1 MTTNR
6 GLQVRSSLVR
16 AGRIVVK
23 VGSGVL
29 VDAEQR
35 LDRERIGRLAES
47 MARLLEEGRQLV
59 LVTSGA
65 VAAGA
70 PVMGLTGSA
79 KTIPQ
84 LQACAAV
91 GQNLLMS
98 LYERLF
104 SGRGRHT
111 AQVLLTRDD
120 MHNRERYLN
129 ARNTLE
135 TLLAS
140 GILPVV
146 NENDTVAV
154 NEIKFGDNDHLSA
167 QVAVLVQADLLLI
180 LSTVGGFYEQDHD
193 GALEDGRL
201 VPTVERI
208 TDWHFRHTR
217 DTRDS
222 ASISRGGMRSKLQ
235 AIRKAAES
243 GIPSLLVSGLDA
255 RIVDTVLEGREVGT
269 LFLPFKERLSA
280 RKHWILHSLQPQGRL
295 VVDRGAARALTR
307 QGKSLL
313 SIGITS
319 VEGRFH
325 SGNPV
330 RVMGPDGREIA
341 RGLSYYSSR
350 EVEAIRG
357 RKSEEIRA
365 QLGYS
370 YYDEVIH
377 RDNLV
382 LVK

>member
-1 MTTNR
+1 MAESSVQYGR
-6 GLQVRSSLVR
+6 RSLAR
-16 AGRIVVK
+16 ADRIVVK

-29 VDAEQR
+29 VDAQQR
-35 LDRERIGRLAES
+35 LDTERIRGLVES
-47 MARLLEEGRQLV
+47 MACLLEEGRQLV

-98 LYERLF
+98 VYERLF
-104 SGRGRHT
+104 AERGRHT
-111 AQVLLTRDD
+111 AQVLLTRYD

-129 ARNTLE
+129 ARNALE

-154 NEIKFGDNDHLSA
+154 NEIKFGDNDQLSA

-180 LSTVGGFYEQDHD
+180 LSTVGGFYEQDHE

-217 DTRDS
+217 DTRES
-222 ASISRGGMRSKLQ
+222 GSINRGGMRSKLQ
-235 AIRKAAES
+235 AIQKAAES
-243 GIPSLLVSGLDA
+243 GIPSMLVSGLDDG
-255 RIVDTVLEGREVGT
+255 ILETVLQGREVGT

-295 VVDRGAARALTR
+295 VVDRGAARALTQ

-313 SIGITS
+313 SIGITA
-319 VEGRFH
+319 VEGDFH

-357 RKSEEIRA
+357 RKSVEIRA
-365 QLGYS
+365 RLGYS

>member
-1 MTTNR
+1 M
-6 GLQVRSSLVR
+6 VRNGGFEVRRSLAR

-29 VDAEQR
+29 VDPEQR
-35 LDRERIGRLAES
+35 LDTERIGRLAKS
-47 MARLLEEGRQLV
+47 MSRFLEEGRQLV

-98 LYERLF
+98 VYERLF
-104 SGRGRHT
+104 SEHGRHT

-129 ARNTLE
+129 ARNALE

-180 LSTVGGFYEQDHD
+180 LSTVGGFYEQVHD
-193 GALEDGRL
+193 GAPEDGRL
-201 VPTVERI
+201 IPTVERI

-217 DTRDS
+217 DTRGS
-222 ASISRGGMRSKLQ
+222 ASINRGGMRSKLL
-235 AIRKAAES
+235 AIRKAADS
-243 GIPSLLVSGLDA
+243 GIPAVLVSGLDDG
-255 RIVDTVLEGREVGT
+255 ILETVLEGREAGT

-280 RKHWILHSLQPQGRL
+280 RKHWILYSLQPQGRL
-295 VVDRGAARALTR
+295 VVDRGAAHALTR

-313 SIGITS
+313 SIGIIA

-357 RKSEEIRA
+357 RRSEEIRA
-365 QLGYS
+365 RLGYS

>member
-1 MTTNR
+1 MIADS
-6 GLQVRSSLVR
+6 GLQIRRSLAQ

-35 LDRERIGRLAES
+35 LDTERI
-47 MARLLEEGRQLV
+47 ARLVKSVVRLLKEGRQLV
-59 LVTSGA
+59 LVSSGA

-70 PVMGLTGSA
+70 PIMGLTGSA

-98 LYERLF
+98 VYERLF
-104 SGRGRHT
+104 SRQGRHT
-111 AQVLLTRDD
+111 GQVLLTRDD

-129 ARNTLE
+129 ARNALE

-180 LSTVGGFYEQDHD
+180 LSTVGGFYEQTHE
-193 GALEDGRL
+193 GAPEYGRL
-201 VPTVERI
+201 IPTVERI

-217 DTRDS
+217 DIRDS
-222 ASISRGGMRSKLQ
+222 ASINRGGMRSKLQ

-243 GIPSLLVSGLDA
+243 GIPALLVSGLEDG
-255 RIVDTVLEGREVGT
+255 ILETVLAGREVGT

-295 VVDRGAARALTR
+295 VVDRGAARALTQ

-313 SIGITS
+313 SIGITA

-350 EVEAIRG
+350 EVEVIRG
-357 RKSEEIRA
+357 CRSEEIRA
-365 QLGYS
+365 RLGYS